1 MLKKTVMDINPECCV
16 RCVYEFVTPESV
28 DKVLADATAAHESS
42 LKIGTSAGRTNVVLD
57 MVDSVRDK
65 AAIIHY
71 CGIHG
76 VPVVSCG
83 GTGDLRDPALLR
95 VSDLARA
102 EGDVLVM
109 KTRKVT
115 VY

>member
-1 MLKKTVMDINPECCV
+1 MC
-16 RCVYEFVTPESV
+16 CVYEFVTPETV
-28 DKVLADATAAHESS
+28 DKVLAEAAAAHESLPGS
-42 LKIGTSAGRTNVVLD
+42 GAGRMDFVLD

-65 AAIIHY
+65 AAIIHH
-71 CGIHG
+71 CGFHG

-83 GTGDLRDPALLR
+83 GVGGLRDPTRLC

-102 EGDVLVM
+102 EGDLLVM

-115 VY
+115 DN

>member
-1 MLKKTVMDINPECCV
+1 MDINPECCV

-28 DKVLADATAAHESS
+28 DKVLAEATSAHESS
-42 LKIGTSAGRTNVVLD
+42 LKMDTSTGRTNFVLD

-71 CGIHG
+71 CGTHG

-83 GTGDLRDPALLR
+83 GAGDLRDPELLR

-102 EGDVLVM
+102 EGDALIM
-109 KTRKVT
+109 KTRKVA